1 MSYSESS
8 NPFIYMDQSAFVGN
22 QRETVPLANYEDVG
36 GLFPD
41 ENEKYFFE
49 NLDFIRDPS
58 FQGIWDEYGNAILT
72 FGSMDPNL
80 GRRNDALKDVK
91 DSLEYRSKKSG
102 KKPLQP
108 ESLFTKDH
116 NNKTLLAYYINPMGG
131 YYRKSFEDYYADL
144 VFFLEYLKDTV
155 MKSDHR
161 IEDERKRKLYINQFI
176 PGQQEI
182 PLVDTAWCLRSPQV
196 SPAEQSRFIDL
207 MVDHGCVVGVCEIP
221 AKTKMKK
228 LQHAQE
234 RMAYGTSMA
243 NDDNSL
249 LSVLPQEVL
258 ARIGELTLEEQAE
271 QRRNRGLMNGGR
283 RRSTRRTRRSTRTK
297 KSTRTR
303 RTRRSTRRK
312 QSTRRT
318 RKFTRRKQSTRRRS
332 NRRRS

>member
-1 MSYSESS
+1 
-8 NPFIYMDQSAFVGN
+8 
-22 QRETVPLANYEDVG
+22 
-36 GLFPD
+36 
-41 ENEKYFFE
+41 
-49 NLDFIRDPS
+49 
-58 FQGIWDEYGNAILT
+58 
-72 FGSMDPNL
+72 
-80 GRRNDALKDVK
+80 
-91 DSLEYRSKKSG
+91 
-102 KKPLQP
+102 
-108 ESLFTKDH
+108 
-116 NNKTLLAYYINPMGG
+116 MGG

-144 VFFLEYLKDTV
+144 TFFLEYLKHTV
-155 MKSDHR
+155 MKSDDP
-161 IEDERKRKLYINQFI
+161 IENERKRKLYINQFI

-182 PLVDTAWCLRSPQV
+182 PLVDTAWCLKVVRV

-258 ARIGELTLEEQAE
+258 AQIGELTLQEQAK

-303 RTRRSTRRK
+303 RSNRRTRRFNSRK
-312 QSTRRT
+312 QSTRT
-318 RKFTRRKQSTRRRS
+318 RKSTNRKQSTRRRL